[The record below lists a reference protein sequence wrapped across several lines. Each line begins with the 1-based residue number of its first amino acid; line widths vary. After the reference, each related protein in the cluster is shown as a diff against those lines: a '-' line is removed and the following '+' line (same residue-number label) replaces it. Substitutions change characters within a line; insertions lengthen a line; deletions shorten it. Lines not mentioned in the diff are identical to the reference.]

1 MNVFKKVVLSGTPRE
16 RGVTYGRECAAL
28 IERTISDYTRYFDNK
43 KNLSWSYVK
52 EMAQKFI
59 PAIEA
64 FAPELMEE
72 MRGIA
77 EGANRSFDE
86 ILAVNCRSEL
96 LRFEGSH
103 DGGASDE
110 CSCIGV
116 MPERTK
122 NGHVMTAQNW
132 DI

>member
-64 FAPELMEE
+64 FAP
-72 MRGIA
+72 ISA
-77 EGANRSFDE
+77 RS
-86 ILAVNCRSEL
+86 ICAA
-96 LRFEGSH
+96 LRKGQT
-103 DGGASDE
+103 
-110 CSCIGV
+110 V
-116 MPERTK
+116 RLTK
-122 NGHVMTAQNW
+122 FLQ
-132 DI
+132 